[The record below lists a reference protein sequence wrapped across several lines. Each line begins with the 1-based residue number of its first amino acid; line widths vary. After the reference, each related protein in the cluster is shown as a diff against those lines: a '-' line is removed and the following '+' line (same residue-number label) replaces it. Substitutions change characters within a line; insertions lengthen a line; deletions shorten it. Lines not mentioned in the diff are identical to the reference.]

1 MTSGSKVVMNLVK
14 SGQLFFTR
22 RRKLLAFQVKNF
34 VGSFLGVSSSD
45 ISPFLGDGRLGFL
58 ADPSFSTGWKKRFIV
73 PRALSSNSVCFPLE
87 QNQVP
92 VYTSTQRFAEISLQS
107 LVVVVHV
114 CSLLQLGLELD
125 RPEPELKLFILG
137 VIILSSNLWK

>member
-34 VGSFLGVSSSD
+34 VGSFLRVSSPD
-45 ISPFLGDGRLGFL
+45 ISPFLGDERLGFL

-73 PRALSSNSVCFPLE
+73 PWAPSSDSVCFPLE

-92 VYTSTQRFAEISLQS
+92 RLYMSTQRLLKYRYSPW
-107 LVVVVHV
+107 
-114 CSLLQLGLELD
+114 SLLYTCALSCNLGSNWTD
-125 RPEPELKLFILG
+125 PNPNWNCSFLG
-137 VIILSSNLWK
+137 VIIFFFF